1 MRTQIWLDA
10 IRDEKQSGGWLEWEP
25 LTKGFLALVFKPT
38 PAIKYLLLQS
48 GMGGKLHW
56 ESFMWI
62 PCWFCSSDG
71 WEIIMLICLELPVK
85 KAWQFFWMHVFLE
98 RSHWSQ
104 TSCCVRLLCSYQRWF
119 CRSSERFRPRS
130 ARTVR
135 IAMSSN
141 NGFVYFEQSHIIYQ
155 LRKHTK
161 GKNISEGTA
170 KAELWY
176 HQHKIKTKI
185 SSVFSLS
192 NRWNVR
198 NALFFCLSICMKSLI
213 WTCIVSFNLLMRI
226 SWWIMHFTKY
236 YQTLMLINRTEE
248 WI

>member
-1 MRTQIWLDA
+1 MQTQIWLDA
-10 IRDEKQSGGWLEWEP
+10 IRDEKQSGGRLEGEP

-71 WEIIMLICLELPVK
+71 WEIIMLICLELLDNSSECM
-85 KAWQFFWMHVFLE
+85 FFWSVPIDPKHPVV
-98 RSHWSQ
+98 SV
-104 TSCCVRLLCSYQRWF
+104 CLCSYQRRF

-161 GKNISEGTA
+161 GKNVSEGTA

-192 NRWNVR
+192 NRWNVP
-198 NALFFCLSICMKSLI
+198 
-213 WTCIVSFNLLMRI
+213 
-226 SWWIMHFTKY
+226 
-236 YQTLMLINRTEE
+236 
-248 WI
+248 